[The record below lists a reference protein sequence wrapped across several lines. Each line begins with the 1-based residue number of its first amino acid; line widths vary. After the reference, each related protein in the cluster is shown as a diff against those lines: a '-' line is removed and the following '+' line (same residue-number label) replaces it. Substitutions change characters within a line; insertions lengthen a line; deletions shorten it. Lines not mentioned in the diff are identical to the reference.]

1 MSSSDDDDD
10 AASTARKALKRLGKA
25 LAALP
30 PRDEQRNAL
39 PPAARASC
47 DVAAAFALC
56 AALHAKHRLAGGR
69 PVHAEL
75 KRCKALMV
83 RARAAEAELRP
94 RVDAAA
100 AARHVAGA
108 LGAQPRHDE
117 AARAAAVAPSA
128 EPLPPPPSEA
138 DLGRKYNAKERKAVP
153 AVIAYRNYEANGG
166 DPPAPFTGKYA
177 CFENAAYREL
187 LNKHGQPC
195 NANPAAKAAFLT
207 RFRYRSWPSVSAHP
221 NKFNLDEYKEWQ
233 GGGKGKWV
241 GFQWRLLGD

>member
-1 MSSSDDDDD
+1 MGKRKKVAYVVIKGHQTGIFDTWPEAEQQTKGFKGGAVYAGYTTREEAERAWDQQTIYPMPAPG
-10 AASTARKALKRLGKA
+10 AA
-25 LAALP
+25 
-30 PRDEQRNAL
+30 
-39 PPAARASC
+39 PAAPPPTKKKAK
-47 DVAAAFALC
+47 VAA
-56 AALHAKHRLAGGR
+56 
-69 PVHAEL
+69 PT
-75 KRCKALMV
+75 
-83 RARAAEAELRP
+83 P
-94 RVDAAA
+94 
-100 AARHVAGA
+100 
-108 LGAQPRHDE
+108 
-117 AARAAAVAPSA
+117 AVASSA

-138 DLGRKYNAKERKAVP
+138 DLGRKYNVKERKAVP
-153 AVIAYRNYEANGG
+153 AVLAYRNYEANGG

-233 GGGKGKWV
+233 GGDKDKCV

>member
-75 KRCKALMV
+75 KRCKVLMV

-117 AARAAAVAPSA
+117 AARAAANDEAALRALLRDARRTA
-128 EPLPPPPSEA
+128 EFDEVCA
-138 DLGRKYNAKERKAVP
+138 
-153 AVIAYRNYEANGG
+153 
-166 DPPAPFTGKYA
+166 PPAPPPRPPVA
-177 CFENAAYREL
+177 PPVAAPGASL
-187 LNKHGQPC
+187 LAG
-195 NANPAAKAAFLT
+195 ASFRLAK
-207 RFRYRSWPSVSAHP
+207 
-221 NKFNLDEYKEWQ
+221 
-233 GGGKGKWV
+233 
-241 GFQWRLLGD
+241 RLRKR